1 MLRVGVVRRG
11 LGLAPRAVALNYCP
25 RCPAV
30 NARFAGGAVVAPYLD
45 DKVGPPAVQR
55 EEPLLEMGVL
65 YPAGVPSPSE
75 SIDSIPPIVVHG
87 TIAKCDG
94 GGGPLGHPVE
104 YIRLPRCA
112 AAPAPARDSAATRF
126 WSAILRRNSAA
137 LCRAIRPRNS
147 DAPPTSLAPQGRLP
161 RRMQILRLALL
172 HGGWR
177 ALRSRC
183 NI

>member
-104 YIRLPRCA
+104 YIRLPRRA
-112 AAPAPARDSAATRF
+112 APSPAPTPAPSPAPSPASAPAPLPPPSPDAHAPRSAGTAR
-126 WSAILRRNSAA
+126 
-137 LCRAIRPRNS
+137 
-147 DAPPTSLAPQGRLP
+147 PTSASTAGCASAWPCTD
-161 RRMQILRLALL
+161 A
-172 HGGWR
+172 
-177 ALRSRC
+177 RSV
-183 NI
+183 

>member
-65 YPAGVPSPSE
+65 YPPGVPSPSE
-75 SIDSIPPIVVHG
+75 SIESIPPILVHG

-104 YIRLPRCA
+104 YIRLPRRA
-112 AAPAPARDSAATRF
+112 AAPAPARNSAAKF
-126 WSAILRRNSAA
+126 CGVILRRSSSAQFCRSTA
-137 LCRAIRPRNS
+137 QAGRAILTHRPRS
-147 DAPPTSLAPQGRLP
+147 SL
-161 RRMQILRLALL
+161 RRDGSPDECKYCGLRFAMAKG
-172 HGGWR
+172 HH
-177 ALRSRC
+177 
-183 NI
+183 

>member
-65 YPAGVPSPSE
+65 YPPGVPSPSE
-75 SIDSIPPIVVHG
+75 SIESIPPILVHG

-104 YIRLPRCA
+104 YIRLPRRA

-126 WSAILRRNSAA
+126 
-137 LCRAIRPRNS
+137 
-147 DAPPTSLAPQGRLP
+147 
-161 RRMQILRLALL
+161 
-172 HGGWR
+172 
-177 ALRSRC
+177 
-183 NI
+183 